1 MKLLPS
7 AHPGSRLA
15 VIAILGVLLARPTVA
30 QSTTPTFVQ
39 GATFSTGSRVST
51 VTVTLTQSVA
61 QGDLLV
67 GWVSQYGAAEQVQV
81 SDNVN
86 GAWTRGPGSLRFM
99 DDTGDIALYY
109 RENSQAAPGGLTITV
124 TVSSSAPAFLQ
135 GTVADYSGIAL
146 AGALDQVASARGI
159 GTTVDTGA
167 TAAVDAGE
175 LVFAALITGDDPR
188 SVTPGSSAGVRYT
201 PRAQNSNGSAF
212 AEDITSSA
220 AGAQQGTATLGAAAN
235 WIAVCAV
242 FHAAPTTAPRVPSAP
257 ADLEATSVASTR
269 VALSWSPSSGS
280 VAGYTV
286 YRNGSAIG
294 TTRPDSTIFLD
305 PNATPATAYTYAVDA
320 FDTANDHSAQSA
332 PLAVTTPAV
341 SPEFVQGAAASP
353 SQPSTSET
361 LTLTQPVAAGDLL
374 VGWFSQF
381 GASGQVQ
388 VSDSV
393 NGPWTR
399 SVSSTWG
406 GSGDIALFYRQP
418 SAPAP
423 SGLVITVSAS
433 APAYLQEA
441 VADYRHVGALDQA
454 VVSQG
459 TGTYPTAGPT
469 APVPAG
475 ELVVAAVLTGGQ
487 PGSAAAGSSQRVPY
501 LIDAQNGSASSDLED
516 ILSSAAGPQEGSLT
530 LGSAS
535 NWVMVLA
542 TFQSTTGSTTT
553 STTTSPTTTSTYTTT
568 TTIRGTTTSTTTTRP
583 PTTTTPTSTTTTTTR
598 TTTTVTVPP
607 TTTTARPTTTTQTT
621 TTQPATSTTSRS
633 TTTTTPVQTTT
644 TTTRPLLA
652 CGGLYPLCLGSC
664 PPGLTC
670 TGSGLLGTCACQ

>member
-7 AHPGSRLA
+7 AHPGPRLA
-15 VIAILGVLLARPTVA
+15 VIAILGILLARPTVA

-39 GATFSTGSRVST
+39 AAAFSTGSRVST

-67 GWVSQYGAAEQVQV
+67 GWVSQYNAPAQVQV

-86 GAWTRGPGSLRFM
+86 GAWTRAPGSLRFQ

-109 RENSQAAPGGLTITV
+109 RENSQAAPGGATITV
-124 TVSSSAPAFLQ
+124 SVSSTAFLQ
-135 GTVADYSGIAL
+135 GSVADYSGIAL
-146 AGALDQVASARGI
+146 AGAQH
-159 GTTVDTGA
+159 
-167 TAAVDAGE
+167 
-175 LVFAALITGDDPR
+175 
-188 SVTPGSSAGVRYT
+188 
-201 PRAQNSNGSAF
+201 
-212 AEDITSSA
+212 
-220 AGAQQGTATLGAAAN
+220 GTATLGASSD
-235 WIAVCAV
+235 WYAVCAV
-242 FHAAPTTAPRVPSAP
+242 FHAASAAPLAPPSTP
-257 ADLEATSVASTR
+257 AGLEATSVASTR
-269 VALSWSPSSGS
+269 VALSWSPSTGS

-286 YRNGSAIG
+286 YRNGAAIG
-294 TTRPDSTIFLD
+294 TTRPDTTIFLD

-361 LTLTQPVAAGDLL
+361 LTLTQPVSAGDLL
-374 VGWFSQF
+374 VGWFGQF

-441 VADYRHVGALDQA
+441 VAEYRHVGALDQA
-454 VVSQG
+454 AVSQG
-459 TGTYPTAGPT
+459 TGTYATLGPT
-469 APVPAG
+469 ATVPARQ
-475 ELVVAAVLTGGQ
+475 LVVAAILNVGQ

-553 STTTSPTTTSTYTTT
+553 TSTTTPPTTTSTSTTT

-583 PTTTTPTSTTTTTTR
+583 PTTTTPTSTTTTTHP

-621 TTQPATSTTSRS
+621 TTRPATSTTLRS

-644 TTTRPLLA
+644 TTTTPLLA

-670 TGSGLLGTCACQ
+670 TGSGLLGTCSCR

>member
-1 MKLLPS
+1 
-7 AHPGSRLA
+7 
-15 VIAILGVLLARPTVA
+15 
-30 QSTTPTFVQ
+30 
-39 GATFSTGSRVST
+39 
-51 VTVTLTQSVA
+51 
-61 QGDLLV
+61 
-67 GWVSQYGAAEQVQV
+67 
-81 SDNVN
+81 
-86 GAWTRGPGSLRFM
+86 
-99 DDTGDIALYY
+99 
-109 RENSQAAPGGLTITV
+109 
-124 TVSSSAPAFLQ
+124 
-135 GTVADYSGIAL
+135 
-146 AGALDQVASARGI
+146 
-159 GTTVDTGA
+159 
-167 TAAVDAGE
+167 
-175 LVFAALITGDDPR
+175 
-188 SVTPGSSAGVRYT
+188 
-201 PRAQNSNGSAF
+201 
-212 AEDITSSA
+212 
-220 AGAQQGTATLGAAAN
+220 
-235 WIAVCAV
+235 
-242 FHAAPTTAPRVPSAP
+242 
-257 ADLEATSVASTR
+257 ASTR

-305 PNATPATAYTYAVDA
+305 PHATAATAHTYAVAA

-353 SQPSTSET
+353 PEPSTSYA
-361 LTLTQPVAAGDLL
+361 LTLTQPVSAGDLL
-374 VGWFSQF
+374 VGWFGQF

-423 SGLVITVSAS
+423 SGLMITVSAS

-454 VVSQG
+454 VVSQS
-459 TGTYPTAGPT
+459 TGTYPTAGQT

-553 STTTSPTTTSTYTTT
+553 STTT
-568 TTIRGTTTSTTTTRP
+568 P
-583 PTTTTPTSTTTTTTR
+583 PTTTPTSTTTTTTR

-644 TTTRPLLA
+644 TTTTPLMA

-670 TGSGLLGTCACQ
+670 TGSSLLGTCACQ

>member
-1 MKLLPS
+1 MKLMPS
-7 AHPGSRLA
+7 AHPGPRLA

-39 GATFSTGSRVST
+39 AATFSTGSRVST

-124 TVSSSAPAFLQ
+124 TVSSSAPAYLQ

-146 AGALDQVASARGI
+146 AGALDQIASARGI

-188 SVTPGSSAGVRYT
+188 SVTPGSSAGVQFT

-257 ADLEATSVASTR
+257 VGLEATSVASTR
-269 VALSWSPSSGS
+269 VALSWSPSGGS
-280 VAGYTV
+280 VAGYAV
-286 YRNGSAIG
+286 YRNGTAIG
-294 TTRPDSTIFLD
+294 TTRPDTTIFLD
-305 PNATPATAYTYAVDA
+305 PNVTPATDYTYSVDA
-320 FDTANDHSAQSA
+320 FDTANDHSAQSV
-332 PLAVTTPAV
+332 LAVTTSAQ
-341 SPEFVQGAAASP
+341 SPEFVQGTAASP
-353 SQPSTSET
+353 ADPSTSST
-361 LTLTQPVAAGDLL
+361 LTLTQPVSAGDLL

-454 VVSQG
+454 AVSQG
-459 TGTYPTAGPT
+459 TGTYATVGPT
-469 APVPAG
+469 ATVPAG
-475 ELVVAAVLTGGQ
+475 ELVVAAILNGGQ

-516 ILSSAAGPQEGSLT
+516 ILSSAAGPQEGNLT

-542 TFQSTTGSTTT
+542 TFQSTAASTTTT
-553 STTTSPTTTSTYTTT
+553 STTT
-568 TTIRGTTTSTTTTRP
+568 P
-583 PTTTTPTSTTTTTTR
+583 PA
-598 TTTTVTVPP
+598 PP
-607 TTTTARPTTTTQTT
+607 
-621 TTQPATSTTSRS
+621 
-633 TTTTTPVQTTT
+633 
-644 TTTRPLLA
+644 
-652 CGGLYPLCLGSC
+652 
-664 PPGLTC
+664 
-670 TGSGLLGTCACQ
+670 